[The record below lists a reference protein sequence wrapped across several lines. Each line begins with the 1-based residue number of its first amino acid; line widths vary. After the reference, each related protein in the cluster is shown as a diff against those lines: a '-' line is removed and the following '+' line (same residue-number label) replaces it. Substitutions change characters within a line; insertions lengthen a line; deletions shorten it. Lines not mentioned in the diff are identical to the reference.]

1 MAGNSKSAGSSGKGA
16 RQSTSRKPSTSGAP
30 KQRTSGAR
38 KAPPRKSGASP
49 FQARRVPWSRRIGV
63 AAAFVLL
70 VGAGI
75 AFAGNAL
82 NDSSKPGNGT
92 PVIPPPA
99 APAITTPETTLTRR
113 GTADVAGTLPNGL
126 TNGANA
132 LRVYVNGELE
142 REREAPNRLDFTIAN
157 VSLAEGDNEIEAA
170 LVGPGGESPK
180 SEPITVTRDTTP
192 PEITVSRP
200 EPNSVVWDAI
210 QTMRGNTEP
219 GSTLTIREP
228 GTAHAIDAIVGGD
241 GRFAAEIRLGMGS
254 NRLILHSE
262 DAAGNDSTIDYE
274 IHRSNSQGAVT
285 VELSTDELAAADLPQ
300 TIDVV
305 ATVRDEHGRPS
316 YGAEVTFGLSPPNR
330 GTTTY
335 RATTENGRA
344 EWNNLIVNGDAHAIG
359 EWLITVLVTLDSGEE
374 LRTIAALN
382 VR

>member
-1 MAGNSKSAGSSGKGA
+1 MAGSSKNTGSSGRGA
-16 RQSTSRKPSTSGAP
+16 RKSTSRKPTTSGAP

-49 FQARRVPWSRRIGV
+49 RQARRVPWSRRIGV

-82 NDSSKPGNGT
+82 TDTGKTGART
-92 PVIPPPA
+92 PPIPPPA
-99 APAITTPETTLTRR
+99 APALAAPEPALTRR
-113 GTADVAGTLPNGL
+113 ATTDVAGTLPNGL

-132 LRVYVNGELE
+132 LRIYVNGELE
-142 REREAPNRLDFTIAN
+142 REREAPNQLDFTVAK
-157 VSLAEGDNEIEAA
+157 VPLAEGDNEIRAA
-170 LVGPGGESPK
+170 LSGPGGESPM
-180 SEPITVTRDTTP
+180 SEPIIVTRDTTP
-192 PEITVSRP
+192 PQITVTRP

-210 QTMRGNTEP
+210 QTMRGSTEP
-219 GSTLTIREP
+219 GASLTIREP
-228 GTAHAIDAIVGGD
+228 GSANAIDAIVGGD
-241 GRFAAEIRLGMGS
+241 GRFAAEIHLGMGP

-262 DAAGNDSTIDYE
+262 DAAGNDSTIDYQ
-274 IHRSNSQGAVT
+274 IRRSDSQGSVILQ
-285 VELSTDELAAADLPQ
+285 LSTAELAAADLPQ
-300 TIDVV
+300 TVDVV
-305 ATVRDEHGRPS
+305 ATGRDEHGRPS

-344 EWNNLIVNGDAHAIG
+344 EWNNLIVNGDEHAIG

-374 LRTIAALN
+374 LRTIASLN

>member
-1 MAGNSKSAGSSGKGA
+1 
-16 RQSTSRKPSTSGAP
+16 
-30 KQRTSGAR
+30 
-38 KAPPRKSGASP
+38 
-49 FQARRVPWSRRIGV
+49 
-63 AAAFVLL
+63 VLL

-82 NDSSKPGNGT
+82 NDRAKTGVGT

-99 APAITTPETTLTRR
+99 APALVEPESPLTRR
-113 GTADVAGTLPNGL
+113 ATTDVAGTLPNGL

-132 LRVYVNGELE
+132 LRIYVNGELE
-142 REREAPNRLDFTIAN
+142 REREAPNQLDFTVAK
-157 VSLAEGDNEIEAA
+157 VPLAEGHNEIQAA
-170 LVGPGGESPK
+170 LLGPGGESPM

-192 PEITVSRP
+192 PEINVTRP
-200 EPNSVVWDAI
+200 EPNSVVWAAI
-210 QTMRGNTEP
+210 QTMRGSTEP
-219 GSTLTIREP
+219 GASLTIREP
-228 GTAHAIDAIVGGD
+228 GSAHAIDAVVGGD
-241 GRFAAEIRLGMGS
+241 GRFAAEIHLGMGS
-254 NRLILHSE
+254 NRLVLHSE

-274 IHRSNSQGAVT
+274 IRRSNSQGSVT
-285 VELSTDELAAADLPQ
+285 VELSTVELAVADLPQ
-300 TIDVV
+300 TVDVV

-335 RATTENGRA
+335 RATSENGRA
-344 EWNNLIVNGDAHAIG
+344 EWNNLIINGDAQDVG